1 MKQVL
6 FVRCFTH
13 ERVSCSMYF
22 YIATDNINIS
32 TSSPNGTIE
41 GQRFELRCAHQNTS
55 INTTSITWSRNN
67 VTLNSTTDMGAEILT
82 FDPVMSSD
90 AGTYICSYGDLNL
103 SRPYDLIPLPGRCM
117 I

>member
-6 FVRCFTH
+6 FVRFFTH
-13 ERVSCSMYF
+13 ERVSCSKYF
-22 YIATDNINIS
+22 YIATDSINIS

-67 VTLNSTTDMGAEILT
+67 VTLNSSTDMGAEILT

-103 SRPYDLIPLPGRCM
+103 SRPYDLILLPGMYM